1 MKHLH
6 LLGVVYDDNFRAFF
20 FSDVLYVAA
29 YRILQDGMDALH
41 LIHDQILF
49 HRGVKSKKNGPWRGD
64 IVVCRIWQFYR
75 RGSTHFRGLIQGLCK
90 NSSDDLFISELEKK

>member
-1 MKHLH
+1 M
-6 LLGVVYDDNFRAFF
+6 YFMF
-20 FSDVLYVAA
+20 
-29 YRILQDGMDALH
+29 LQDGMDALH

-75 RGSTHFRGLIQGLCK
+75 RGSTHFRGLIQRLCK